1 MFKRAPKLGSI
12 LIERGLVSA
21 EDLERALEAQKS
33 GSRKLGETLVELKII
48 SAATLLAAAAEQL
61 GVKGCVLRHGLID
74 PRVARLLDYEE
85 GRRLRALP
93 LFLVEG
99 RLTVAMAEPQSLPT
113 IDRIAQLTG
122 YEVNPVLALEANLLE
137 YQEKYV
143 RSQVSVES
151 FLTSLASG
159 EVEVVDREADD
170 EDDINRNIEEMVDGS
185 PIVNLVNVAIL
196 TAVRNLASDIHVEP
210 DRIGTRIRYRLDGM
224 LQQLMKPPQGMH
236 AAIVSRIKVIAKM
249 DISEKRL
256 PQEGRVHVR
265 AEGRDID
272 LRVSTMPTVLGEKVV
287 IRILDRERINVS
299 LEDLGFEGPR
309 LDQFQY
315 MLRKPHGLILVT
327 GPTGSGKTTTLYCAL
342 DRIKDYGRNVITVED
357 PVEYQLDLVNQIQI
371 SEGIGLTFP
380 RALRSILRQDPD
392 VILVGEIRDAETARV
407 AVQAAL
413 TGHLVLSTLHTNSSV
428 GAVTRLLDMGVE
440 PYLLGSALNGAIAQR
455 LARKNCKH
463 CRVTYYPSETAL
475 SDAGRAGDTRQTYRK
490 GEGCSKC
497 NYTGFSGRT
506 AVFEVMVVDDAIREM
521 INGSHEEHAIREHL
535 RSQGWNDLREHG
547 LQVADRGIAALEEV
561 LRVTHVES
569 DTRVKAERTEKP
581 RFVPATVAERNVLNA
596 GVN

>member
-159 EVEVVDREADD
+159 DVEVVDREADD

-371 SEGIGLTFP
+371 AEGIGLTFP